1 MNGRVL
7 VDLDELGQVLL
18 RLLDVDVRVA
28 RVVEDAEEAV
38 DADVDARRLEQRR
51 VVRIDPDPPL
61 VEQPRDGSVGKD
73 HAAILWLLHF
83 MALYDAVQD
92 LPVEIDS
99 YELERLEYVVS
110 PEFTRVTTVVHLR
123 GAGEEGVGEDVTY
136 TATDHPPPD
145 DLPLAGSFTLD
156 SYSQLLDALDA
167 VHRAAG
173 DGGLARL
180 PPLGLRERG
189 ARPRAP
195 PDGSDARRRRRAR
208 AAAGHV
214 RHFEAPR
221 RPAVGRP
228 DPRLARPVP
237 EPPLQARPDERL
249 DGRARRRPRR
259 DRRDRLGRPQGP
271 VRGHVGRPAAPTRC
285 STSESLDA
293 FPDAWVE
300 DPNVTDETR
309 PILEPHA
316 ARITWDAPIHSV
328 ADIESRPWPPR
339 TINIKPSRFGAVRA
353 ALRRVRLLRRARD
366 QPLRRRPVG
375 ARPRA
380 RADPVPRVALPSGHA
395 ERRRS
400 ARLQRAR
407 AAARIARRAR
417 SPQNSLR
424 RASVGPDNGLT

>member
-1 MNGRVL
+1 
-7 VDLDELGQVLL
+7 
-18 RLLDVDVRVA
+18 
-28 RVVEDAEEAV
+28 
-38 DADVDARRLEQRR
+38 
-51 VVRIDPDPPL
+51 
-61 VEQPRDGSVGKD
+61 
-73 HAAILWLLHF
+73 

-92 LPVEIDS
+92 LPVEIES

-110 PEFTRVTTVVHLR
+110 PEFTRVTTVVHLH

-156 SYSQLLDALDA
+156 SYSQLLDALTLFTEPPEMEAWHDYRRWA
-167 VHRAAG
+167 FESAAL
-173 DGGLARL
+173 D
-180 PPLGLRERG
+180 LGLRQTGRTLVDAVEREP
-189 ARPRAP
+189 RPVTFVTSR
-195 PDGSDARRRRRAR
+195 
-208 AAAGHV
+208 
-214 RHFEAPR
+214 
-221 RPAVGRP
+221 
-228 DPRLARPVP
+228 RLADPPSADQIRAWLDLYPSLRFKLDPTSDWTDELVADLAATGAIDSVDLKGQYEGTSVDQPADPV
-237 EPPLQARPDERL
+237 LYQR
-249 DGRARRRPRR
+249 
-259 DRRDRLGRPQGP
+259 
-271 VRGHVGRPAAPTRC
+271 V
-285 STSESLDA
+285 LDA

-339 TINIKPSRFGAVRA
+339 TINIKPSRFGAVQA
-353 ALRRVRLLRRARD
+353 ALRRLRLLRRARD

-380 RADPVPRVALPSGHA
+380 RADPVPRLALPSGHA

-407 AAARIARRAR
+407 AAAGIARQPAR
-417 SPQNSLR
+417 PRIRS
-424 RASVGPDNGLT
+424 GGLPLGRITV